1 MSSAPKTI
9 LVVDDEEDIRTYL
22 SALLSDN
29 GYKVITASDGAEG
42 VALVYSD
49 KPDLITL
56 DITMPEKSGVRMYR
70 ELKENEEF
78 KSIPVVIVTGVSD
91 EFENFISSRRQVPPP
106 EGYCHKPIDQKEIL
120 EKIAALVS

>member
-1 MSSAPKTI
+1 MSSAPKTVLI
-9 LVVDDEEDIRTYL
+9 VDDEEDVCVYL

-29 GYKVITASDGAEG
+29 GYKAITARDGAEG
-42 VALVYSD
+42 IALVYSD

-70 ELKENEEF
+70 ELKESDQF

-91 EFENFISSRRQVPPP
+91 DFERFISSRRQVPPP
-106 EGYCHKPIDQKEIL
+106 NGYIHKPIDQKEIL
-120 EKIAALVS
+120 DKIAELVS